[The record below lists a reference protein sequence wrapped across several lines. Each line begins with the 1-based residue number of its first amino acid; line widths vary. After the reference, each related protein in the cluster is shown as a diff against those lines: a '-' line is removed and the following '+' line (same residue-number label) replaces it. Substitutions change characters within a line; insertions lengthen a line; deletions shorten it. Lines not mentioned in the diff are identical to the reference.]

1 MNILIIATMRTTS
14 EALQQKSNVSVILT
28 AGMHFSSLLVIC
40 DTMSSLATARVIGL
54 VLLAS
59 PFNLVI
65 S

>member
-1 MNILIIATMRTTS
+1 MNILIITTMRTTS
-14 EALQQKSNVSVILT
+14 EALPQKSNMSVILT

-59 PFNLVI
+59 PFDLVI